1 MHQVK
6 NVSLLPFFYLIPHE
20 MLISTNYINIPRNPL
35 KAVLD
40 KPSRELIESDD
51 FKLVVMDITAVLV
64 WTSFG
69 VSPYIHCFS
78 GNDPLFRIAYA
89 LHLWEEGLDKIN
101 LSAQALLSLPSNVEM
116 PWLSLEES
124 QRAFYILG
132 RYAIDKH
139 NLQPVIDCIKQNRC
153 HEDYDARM
161 SNPKKDFFR
170 SWYHTRSK
178 TKVISLDAI
187 IENNNGKNADEERYD
202 ILNDILDYSKIKFEN
217 DVVYKMDVEKY
228 FSQLSEK
235 DKKILALK
243 YNGYA
248 QKEIAKEL
256 GYKTHSAVG
265 KRINKEIRRKYFE
278 YFAWDD

>member
-1 MHQVK
+1 M
-6 NVSLLPFFYLIPHE
+6 IPYE
-20 MLISTNYINIPRNPL
+20 ILAATKYINIPRNPT
-35 KAVLD
+35 KAVLNN
-40 KPSRELIESDD
+40 SWRELIESDD
-51 FKLVVMDITAVLV
+51 FKLIVMDITAAFV
-64 WTSFG
+64 WESFG

-78 GNDPLFRIAYA
+78 GNDPLFKLAYM
-89 LHLWEEGLDKIN
+89 LQLWEEGLNEIN
-101 LSAQALLSLPSNVEM
+101 LSAKTLLKLPSNVEM

-235 DKKILALK
+235 DKKILVLK
-243 YNGYA
+243 YNGYT
-248 QKEIAKEL
+248 QKEIAEKL

-265 KRINKEIRRKYFE
+265 KRINKEIRGKYLE